1 MSRTR
6 EVKKV
11 KKVTKI
17 EAVSVSSLARKKL
30 RVVAYCRV
38 STSNGEQMESLTAQK
53 EHYEKYIKE
62 NPEWEFAGLYYDE
75 GISGTK
81 KEKRKGL
88 QAMITACELKQIDFI
103 ITKSIS
109 RFARNTLD
117 CLEMVRKLIDLGI
130 FLYFEKEN
138 INTQSMESELI
149 LSILSSMAQ
158 DESSSIS
165 ENNKWGAKT
174 RFKNG
179 TYKISYPP
187 YGYANIDGKMEI
199 IPNEADVVREI
210 FKCALAGK
218 GSYTIARKLNE
229 SKAPTR
235 KGGKW
240 TGASVREILSNEKY
254 TGDVLYQK
262 TYTDSQFNRHTNYGQ
277 HEQYFIQN
285 HHKAIICHKD
295 FDAVQAVIKQ
305 RGSEK
310 NIDKGNSKY
319 LNRYVLSGKIICG
332 NCGGHFKRRT
342 HYTARKSYIA
352 WTCQTHI
359 EHKDECTMKY
369 ISENGINKAFLL
381 MMNKLEFGYKSVLKP
396 LQIGLKA
403 MSGENRISALAD
415 LNERIGKNADR
426 KRVIAEL
433 VGKGFLDS
441 ALFAKELSDIMTE
454 AEMLK
459 QEKKRLERSATGN
472 HQLSELE
479 VLIRYLSNNPEIIE
493 FEDDIFEKFVENI
506 VVFSRDEIGF
516 CMKCGIT
523 LRERMVK

>member
-1 MSRTR
+1 M
-6 EVKKV
+6 

-17 EAVSVSSLARKKL
+17 ETAAVTGLRKKKL
-30 RVVAYCRV
+30 RVAAYCRV
-38 STSNGEQMESLTAQK
+38 STASEEQMESLSAQK
-53 EHYEKYIKE
+53 EYYEKYIKE

-75 GISGTK
+75 GITGTK

-88 QAMITACELKQIDFI
+88 QTMITACELKQIDFI

-117 CLEMVRKLIDLGI
+117 CLEMVRKLIELGI

-165 ENNKWGAKT
+165 ENNKWGAKA

-187 YGYANIDGKMEI
+187 YGYVNNDGIMEI
-199 IPNEADVVREI
+199 IPEQAEIVQDI
-210 FKCALAGK
+210 FKCALSGK
-218 GSYTIARKLNE
+218 GSYTIARELNE
-229 SKAPTR
+229 RNAPTK

-240 TGASVREILSNEKY
+240 TGTSVREILSNEKY
-254 TGDVLYQK
+254 TGDVIFQK
-262 TYTDSQFNRHTNYGQ
+262 TYTDSQFKRHANRG
-277 HEQYFIQN
+277 EEDRYFVSN
-285 HHKAIICHKD
+285 HHEGIISHKD
-295 FDAVQAVIKQ
+295 FDAVQAVIRQ

-310 NIDKGNSKY
+310 NIDKGSSKY

-342 HYTARKSYIA
+342 HYTARRSYIA

-359 EHKDECTMKY
+359 EHKEECTIKY
-369 ISENGINKAFLL
+369 ISEDGINRAFIL
-381 MMNKLEFGYKSVLKP
+381 MMNKLKFGYKSVLKP
-396 LQIGLKA
+396 LKNGLKA
-403 MSGENRISALAD
+403 MSGESRITVLAD
-415 LNERIGKNADR
+415 LNERIEKNADR

-433 VGKGFLDS
+433 MGKGFLDA
-441 ALFAKELSDIMTE
+441 ALFTKELSDIAAE

-459 QEKKRLERSATGN
+459 QEKKRLESSATGN
-472 HQLSELE
+472 HQQLSELDA
-479 VLIRYLSNNPEIIE
+479 LIHYLSNKPEIAR
-493 FEDDIFEKFVENI
+493 FEDAIFARFIENI
-506 VVFSRDEIGF
+506 VVYSRDEIGF

-523 LRERMVK
+523 LRERMVN

>member
-1 MSRTR
+1 MKR
-6 EVKKV
+6 
-11 KKVTKI
+11 VTKI
-17 EAVSVSSLARKKL
+17 DTIALPGLDKKKL
-30 RVVAYCRV
+30 RVAAYCRV
-38 STSNGEQMESLTAQK
+38 STASEEQLESLTTQK
-53 EHYEKYIKE
+53 EHYENYIKA

-75 GISGTK
+75 GITGTK
-81 KEKRKGL
+81 KDKRKGL
-88 QAMITACELKQIDFI
+88 QSMITACELKQIDFI

-117 CLEMVRKLIDLGI
+117 CLEMVRKLIDLGV

-158 DESSSIS
+158 DESVSIS
-165 ENNKWGAKT
+165 ENNKWGVKT

-199 IPNEADVVREI
+199 VPDEAEIVRGI
-210 FKCALAGK
+210 FKCALTGK
-218 GSYTIARKLNE
+218 GSYTIARELNE
-229 SKAPTR
+229 SKAPTK

-240 TGASVREILSNEKY
+240 TGTSVREILSNEKY
-254 TGDVLYQK
+254 TGDVLFQK
-262 TYTDSQFNRHTNYGQ
+262 TYTDDQFNRHANRGEL
-277 HEQYFIQN
+277 EQYLVPN
-285 HHKAIICHKD
+285 HHEAIICHKD

-305 RGSEK
+305 RSSEK
-310 NIDKGNSKY
+310 NIDKGSSKY
-319 LNRYVLSGKIICG
+319 LNRYVMSGKIICG

-342 HYTARKSYIA
+342 HYTARESYIA

-359 EHKDECTMKY
+359 EHKDECAMKY
-369 ISENGINKAFLL
+369 INEDSINKAFVL
-381 MMNKLEFGYKSVLKP
+381 MMNKLIFGYKSVLKP
-396 LQIGLKA
+396 LQNGLKS
-403 MSGENRISALAD
+403 MSGESKITALVD
-415 LNERIGKNADR
+415 LDERVGKNADR

-433 VGKGFLDS
+433 VGKGFLD
-441 ALFAKELSDIMTE
+441 ATLFAKELSDIMKE

-459 QEKKRLERSATGN
+459 QEKKRLESSAAGN
-472 HQLSELE
+472 HQQLSELE
-479 VLIRYLSNNPEIIE
+479 ALIYYLSKKPEIVE
-493 FEDDIFEKFVENI
+493 FEDDIFERFVGNI
-506 VVFSRDEIGF
+506 VVYSRDEIGF

>member
-1 MSRTR
+1 M
-6 EVKKV
+6 

-17 EAVSVSSLARKKL
+17 EVASFNSFVKKKI
-30 RVVAYCRV
+30 RVAAYCRV
-38 STSNGEQMESLTAQK
+38 STANDEQMESLAVQK
-53 EHYEKYIKE
+53 EHYEKYIKS
-62 NPEWEFAGLYYDE
+62 NPDWEFAGLYYDE
-75 GISGTK
+75 GITGTK

-88 QAMITACELKQIDFI
+88 QDMLTACELKQIDFI

-174 RFKNG
+174 RFRNG

-199 IPNEADVVREI
+199 IPEEAEIVRGI

-218 GSYTIARKLNE
+218 GSYTIARELNE
-229 SKAPTR
+229 SKAPTK

-240 TGASVREILSNEKY
+240 TGTSIRGILSNEKY
-254 TGDVLYQK
+254 TGDVLLQK
-262 TYTDSQFNRHTNYGQ
+262 TYTDSQFNRHANRGQ
-277 HEQYFIQN
+277 HEQFFVSN
-285 HHKAIICHKD
+285 HHEAIICHKD
-295 FDAVQAVIKQ
+295 FEAVQAVIRQ
-305 RGSEK
+305 HGREK
-310 NIDKGNSKY
+310 NIEEGSSKY

-342 HYTARKSYIA
+342 HYTAKGSYIA

-369 ISENGINKAFLL
+369 ISEDRIHKAFVF
-381 MMNKLEFGYKSVLKP
+381 MMNKLEFGYKSVLIP
-396 LQIGLKA
+396 LQKGLKA
-403 MSGENRISALAD
+403 MNGESRITALAD

-426 KRVIAEL
+426 KRVITEL

-441 ALFAKELSDIMTE
+441 ALFTKELSDIAAE

-459 QEKKRLERSATGN
+459 QEKRRLESFATGN
-472 HQLSELE
+472 HEQQSELDA
-479 VLIRYLSNNPEIIE
+479 LIYYLSKKPEILE
-493 FEDDIFEKFVENI
+493 FEDDIFERFTENI
-506 VVFSRDEIGF
+506 VVYSRDEIGF
-516 CMKCGIT
+516 YMKCGIT
-523 LRERMVK
+523 LRERMVN

>member
-1 MSRTR
+1 
-6 EVKKV
+6 V

-17 EAVSVSSLARKKL
+17 ETAAITGLGKKKL
-30 RVVAYCRV
+30 RVAAYCRV
-38 STSNGEQMESLTAQK
+38 STASEEQMESLAAQK
-53 EHYEKYIKE
+53 EHYEKFIKE

-75 GISGTK
+75 GITGTK

-117 CLEMVRKLIDLGI
+117 CLEMVRKLIELGV

-174 RFKNG
+174 RFRNG

-199 IPNEADVVREI
+199 IPEEAEIVRGI
-210 FKCALAGK
+210 FKCALVGK
-218 GSYTIARKLNE
+218 GSYTIARELNE

-240 TGASVREILSNEKY
+240 TGTSVREILSNEKY
-254 TGDVLYQK
+254 TGDVLFQK
-262 TYTDSQFNRHTNYGQ
+262 TYTDSQFNRHANRGEE
-277 HEQYFIQN
+277 EQFFVPN
-285 HHKAIICHKD
+285 HHEAIICHKD
-295 FDAVQAVIKQ
+295 FDAVQGVIRQ

-310 NIDKGNSKY
+310 NIDKGSSKY
-319 LNRYVLSGKIICG
+319 LNRYVMSGKIICG

-342 HYTARKSYIA
+342 HYTSRTSYIA

-369 ISENGINKAFLL
+369 ISEDVINKAFVL
-381 MMNKLEFGYKSVLKP
+381 MMNKLKFGYKTVLIP
-396 LQIGLKA
+396 LQNGLKA
-403 MSGENRISALAD
+403 MRGENRITALAD
-415 LNERIGKNADR
+415 LNERIEKNADR

-433 VGKGFLDS
+433 VGKGFLDA
-441 ALFAKELSDIMTE
+441 ALFTKELSDIMTE

-459 QEKKRLERSATGN
+459 QEKKRLESSATGN
-472 HQLSELE
+472 HQQLSELDA
-479 VLIRYLSNNPEIIE
+479 LIYYLSKKPVIAE
-493 FEDDIFEKFVENI
+493 FEDAIFERFVESII
-506 VVFSRDEIGF
+506 VYSRDEIGF

-523 LRERMVK
+523 LRERMVN

>member
-1 MSRTR
+1 M
-6 EVKKV
+6 

-17 EAVSVSSLARKKL
+17 ETAAITGLRKKKL
-30 RVVAYCRV
+30 RVAAYCRV
-38 STSNGEQMESLTAQK
+38 STASEEQMESLTAQK

-75 GISGTK
+75 GVTGTK

-88 QAMITACELKQIDFI
+88 QALITACELKQIDFI

-117 CLEMVRKLIDLGI
+117 CLEMVRRLIELGI
-130 FLYFEKEN
+130 FLYFEKEK

-165 ENNKWGAKT
+165 ENNKWGAKA

-179 TYKISYPP
+179 AYKISYPP
-187 YGYANIDGKMEI
+187 YGYTNNDGVMEI
-199 IPNEADVVREI
+199 VPDEAEIVRDI

-218 GSYTIARKLNE
+218 GSYTIARELNE
-229 SKAPTR
+229 RNAPTK

-240 TGASVREILSNEKY
+240 TGVSVIEILSNEKY
-254 TGDVLYQK
+254 TGDVIFQK
-262 TYTDSQFNRHTNYGQ
+262 TYTDSQFNRHANRG
-277 HEQYFIQN
+277 EEDRYFVTN
-285 HHKAIICHKD
+285 HHEAIICHKD
-295 FDAVQAVIKQ
+295 FEAVQTVIRQ

-342 HYTARKSYIA
+342 HYTTSKSYIA
-352 WTCQTHI
+352 WTCQNHI
-359 EHKDECTMKY
+359 EHKEKCTIKY
-369 ISENGINKAFLL
+369 ISEDRINRSFVL
-381 MMNKLEFGYKSVLKP
+381 MMNKLKFGYKSVLKP
-396 LQIGLKA
+396 LKNGLKA
-403 MSGENRISALAD
+403 MSGESRITVLAD
-415 LNERIGKNADR
+415 LNERIEKNADR

-433 VGKGFLDS
+433 MGKGFLDA
-441 ALFAKELSDIMTE
+441 ALFNKELSDIVAE

-459 QEKKRLERSATGN
+459 QEKKRLESTATGN
-472 HQLSELE
+472 HQQLSELDA
-479 VLIRYLSNNPEIIE
+479 LIYYLSKNPEIVR
-493 FEDDIFEKFVENI
+493 FEDPIFERFIENI
-506 VVFSRDEIGF
+506 VVYSRDEIGF

-523 LRERMVK
+523 LRERLVN